1 MILQWLEKTD
11 MNELLKIIYDM
22 LYNRTDS
29 PELVTEIEDCH
40 RQLIERLDKP
50 ERKLVLQII
59 DGKDR
64 IADEL
69 SMDSFICGF
78 QLGTRLAAEL
88 NLYER
93 THPICGAPL
102 KRYRD

>member
-1 MILQWLEKTD
+1 MIT
-11 MNELLKIIYDM
+11 NGNASLKNHDM

-29 PELVTEIEDCH
+29 PKLVAETEDCH

-78 QLGTRLAAEL
+78 QLGTRLATEL
-88 NLYER
+88 NLHER
-93 THPICGAPL
+93 THPICGTPL
-102 KRYRD
+102 KRYSD

>member
-1 MILQWLEKTD
+1 
-11 MNELLKIIYDM
+11 MNELLKAIYDC
-22 LYNRTDS
+22 LYTRKDATDT
-29 PELVTEIEDCH
+29 VAEIEDCH

-50 ERKLVLQII
+50 ERKLILQII

-78 QLGTRLAAEL
+78 QLGTRLAIEL
-88 NLYER
+88 SLHER
-93 THPICGAPL
+93 THPIYGAPL

>member
-1 MILQWLEKTD
+1 
-11 MNELLKIIYDM
+11 MNELLKAIYDC
-22 LYNRTDS
+22 LYTRKDVTD
-29 PELVTEIEDCH
+29 TAAEIENCH

-69 SMDSFICGF
+69 SIDSFICGL
-78 QLGTRLAAEL
+78 QLGARLAAEL
-88 NLYER
+88 NLHER
-93 THPICGAPL
+93 THPICGTPL
-102 KRYRD
+102 KRYKD